1 MSDIVDIPLALEQAG
16 GSADLAKDLFGMLLA
31 DLPGLQE
38 QLNQAFESGDRQALW
53 DHTHKI
59 HGSTAYCGV
68 PALREAAHA
77 MEKAIKDGDGIDLAG
92 PLAELNRA
100 IDALLAEGPGFLE
113 KDWG

>member
-1 MSDIVDIPLALEQAG
+1 MSTIVDIPLALEQAG
-16 GSADLAKDLFGMLLA
+16 GSAELAKELFGMLLA

-38 QLNQAFESGDRQALW
+38 RLNQAFESGDRQALW

-77 MEKAIKDGDGIDLAG
+77 MEKAIKAEDGVDLRA

-100 IDALLAEGPGFLE
+100 IDALLAEGPAMLE
-113 KDWG
+113 RDWG